1 MLDCFKNEI
10 LFVDTFQLH
19 RKAPFI
25 LPILDPVFLLQIN
38 RLYSVDGM
46 NQDSLDMQ
54 NKLLD

>member
-25 LPILDPVFLLQIN
+25 LPILDPVSLLQIN
-38 RLYSVDGM
+38 RLC
-46 NQDSLDMQ
+46 
-54 NKLLD
+54 